1 VTQAIPVT
9 VRKFYQSAK
18 SPHKETMIEMRKRI
32 LQIVPKAEEVV
43 SYGMPAFKVEGN
55 IVAGLLENKKHV
67 GYYPFSGSVLHLFE
81 KDLAKYSHTK
91 SAVHVPVDKPIKARI
106 SQCPV
111 KQGKV
116 DLKKYQELDG
126 YWRELGIAAP
136 ARRGLVDNKIY
147 TLAHLKKWSEK
158 DFMKIHAM
166 GPSAAKIIKAEMKR
180 KKVRFK

>member
-1 VTQAIPVT
+1 MT

-32 LQIVPKAEEVV
+32 LQIVPRAEEVV

-91 SAVHVPVDKPIKARI
+91 SAVHVPVDKPLPKSLISKLIKAR
-106 SQCPV
+106 V
-111 KQGKV
+111 K
-116 DLKKYQELDG
+116 EC
-126 YWRELGIAAP
+126 R
-136 ARRGLVDNKIY
+136 
-147 TLAHLKKWSEK
+147 
-158 DFMKIHAM
+158 
-166 GPSAAKIIKAEMKR
+166 AKEMKL
-180 KKVRFK
+180 